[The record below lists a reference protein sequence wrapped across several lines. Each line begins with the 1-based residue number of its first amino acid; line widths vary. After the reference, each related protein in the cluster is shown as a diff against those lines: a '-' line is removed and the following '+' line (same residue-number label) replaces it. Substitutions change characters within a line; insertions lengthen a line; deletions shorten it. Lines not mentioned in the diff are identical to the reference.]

1 MGIQILKT
9 SSYLPPNIVYND
21 FFEKYLDTSD
31 TWIKSR
37 TGIESRNFI
46 KDENILDM
54 VKAAI
59 DNLNIDIEE
68 IKKIKKVIVATCT
81 YRDMIPSL
89 SSQVQ
94 GYLNL
99 EEDIFSVD
107 INMACSG
114 YVAGLSLLDNILKED
129 EYAILIGA
137 EVFSKLLDFNDR
149 NTAILFGD
157 GVGASLISKN
167 NENSIFSSGCISN
180 GKVLNISYDNLYMEG
195 REVYRFAVSTVSKKI
210 KEFLITNNIDIEKI
224 DYLISHQANI
234 RILESIGKDLK
245 LPKEK
250 ILSNLKNIGNIS
262 AASIPVLLDEYN
274 RKNLFKKGDRL
285 LFLGFGAGLN
295 WSIGYIKW

>member
-9 SSYLPPNIVYND
+9 SSYLPSNIIYND
-21 FFEKYLDTSD
+21 FFERYLDTSD

-54 VKAAI
+54 VKSAL
-59 DNLNIDIEE
+59 DNLNINIEE

-99 EEDIFSVD
+99 EEDIFSID

-167 NENSIFSSGCISN
+167 NEKSIFSSGCISN
-180 GKVLNISYDNLYMEG
+180 GKVLNISGDNLSMEG
-195 REVYRFAVSTVSKKI
+195 REVYRFAVSTVAKKL
-210 KEFLITNNIDIEKI
+210 KEFLIINNIEIEEI

-234 RILESIGKDLK
+234 RILDSIGKDLK